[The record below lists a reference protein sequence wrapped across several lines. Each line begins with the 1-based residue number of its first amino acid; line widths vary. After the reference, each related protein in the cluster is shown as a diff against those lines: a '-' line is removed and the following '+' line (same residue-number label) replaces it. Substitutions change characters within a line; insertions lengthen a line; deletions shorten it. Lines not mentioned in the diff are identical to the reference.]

1 MTDAEKVQM
10 VKAMT
15 DETDSEIVSAYL
27 MLAGEAIYHHADPFK
42 RSDKNTVLEDYGGLH
57 VRAAVYFLNKRGAE
71 GESGHSE
78 NGINRAYES
87 SDLPPSMLREI
98 TPIAGVAR

>member
-1 MTDAEKVQM
+1 MTDAEKVLM

-15 DETDSEIVSAYL
+15 DETDDDIISAYL
-27 MLAGEAIYHHADPFK
+27 MLAGEAIYHHADPYRRK
-42 RSDKNTVLEDYGGLH
+42 EKDSVLDDYNGLH
-57 VRAAVYFLNKRGAE
+57 VRATVYFLNKRGAE
-71 GESGHSE
+71 GESVHNE

-98 TPIAGVAR
+98 TPIAGVST